1 MKKAFIVKAT
11 IMTRVVVD
19 VKVGENNLDD
29 EEKIIVKALPNL
41 IENLQ
46 LSPYDSIEDIYE
58 DEEMPYDES
67 IDN

>member
-19 VKVGENNLDD
+19 VKVGINNLDD
-29 EEKIIVKALPNL
+29 EEKIIAKALPKL
-41 IENLQ
+41 VENLQ
-46 LSPYDSIEDIYE
+46 NSPYDSIEDIYE
-58 DEEMPYDES
+58 DTEMPYDES

>member
-41 IENLQ
+41 VQNLQ
-46 LSPYDSIEDIYE
+46 HSPCDYIEDIYE
-58 DEEMPYDES
+58 DKEMPYDES